1 MYTVWTG
8 KAVRSSVQPNV
19 AEALWQ
25 GLRQV
30 TVAARTVAL
39 TTGLSFAVLS
49 LSVQGA
55 GSLSGG
61 PLQEITIDNHFSLDS
76 NQLSSEPDRVEYLGE
91 AISDHLWVVPT
102 MASSPGQFGAYFK
115 TRVIVTNP
123 SNNAFQVGV
132 SLFNASGKVKDSVL
146 SLGPKQTLSWN
157 DFLAEALEYTGA
169 GAVVFDSWLGAA
181 TGPVGNRIILTAE
194 VYSDSPNGRFKTVV
208 NRGVLWRQFVP
219 NSEPYNAGI
228 TVNSVERTN
237 IGAFNPST
245 SPTQATAQVYSST
258 GGLVETIVIDLPAQ
272 AWGQR
277 AVTQQVTNGFI
288 KWNLTGPAYLYAV
301 TVNNQSN
308 DGTMLTAVQY
318 NGDAALDQGELNV
331 SEVAE
336 GGRLQEISSFGDDE
350 AVKVSLAS
358 GPDKH
363 ALSSVAQAYYT
374 VPSMASAPGQF
385 GAYFKTKVVITNDT
399 NYAYPIYA
407 TLYNNNGLVK
417 RVSIQM
423 GAKKTVYWDDFL
435 AQAMGYTGAGAVI
448 FDSWYGPTGGSWNYI
463 FLLTAEVYSES
474 PGGKYKTVVSDGPEW
489 VRQSKENIPYNIG
502 INVNAQERT
511 NIGVFNFRSSA
522 SLAVKAEVFDA
533 SGSLVETLQFSLGP
547 RAWEQKPLTVPV
559 TNGTVKW
566 TLADAAYVYAVTV
579 DNTSNDGTMMPAVDH
594 H

>member
-1 MYTVWTG
+1 MWTVRTD
-8 KAVRSSVQPNV
+8 KDVRSNLQPSVAGV
-19 AEALWQ
+19 LGQ
-25 GLRQV
+25 GLRQIML
-30 TVAARTVAL
+30 AARTAAL

-49 LSVQGA
+49 LWAQGA

-61 PLQEITIDNHFSLDS
+61 PLQQITIDNHFSLDF
-76 NQLSSEPDRVEYLGE
+76 NQLSSGPDRAAYLGE
-91 AISDHLWVVPT
+91 AISDHLWVVPS

-115 TRVIVTNP
+115 TRVVVTNP
-123 SNNAFQVGV
+123 TNNSFQVGV

-146 SLGPKQTLSWN
+146 SLNPKQTLSWN
-157 DFLAEALEYTGA
+157 DFLAEALGYTGA
-169 GAVVFDSWLGAA
+169 GAVVFDSWLGSA

-228 TVNSVERTN
+228 TVNAVERTN

-245 SPTQATAQVYSST
+245 SPNQVTAQVYSST
-258 GGLVETIVIDLPAQ
+258 GALVETIVIDLPAQ
-272 AWGQR
+272 GWGQR
-277 AVTQQVTNGFI
+277 AVTEQVTNGCI
-288 KWNLTGPAYLYAV
+288 KWKLTGPAYLYAV

-318 NGDAALDQGELNV
+318 NGDAALDQGELTA

-336 GGRLQEISSFGDDE
+336 GGRLQEISSFGDEE
-350 AVKVSLAS
+350 AVKLSQPG
-358 GPDKH
+358 GPDKQ
-363 ALSSVAQAYYT
+363 ALASVAQAYYT

-399 NYAYPIYA
+399 KYSYPIYA
-407 TLYNNNGLVK
+407 TLYNNGGLVK

-423 GAKKTVYWDDFL
+423 AAKKTLYWDDFL

-511 NIGVFNFRSSA
+511 NIGVFNFRSTA
-522 SLAVKAEVFDA
+522 SLTVKAEVFDG
-533 SGSLVETLQFSLGP
+533 SGALVETFQFNLGP
-547 RAWEQKPLTVPV
+547 RAWEQKALTVPV

-566 TLADAAYVYAVTV
+566 TLADAGYVYAVTV
-579 DNTSNDGTMMPAVDH
+579 DNKSNDGTMMPAVDH